1 MMRMFFMVIG
11 KKNRQWILKV
21 CYIYIAALLIFS
33 LVGDRGLIASYRL
46 WKEGK
51 NLDQEII
58 DLKQDV
64 QSLQDQVQKFR
75 KDDRTIEQY
84 AREKLNMTGENEI
97 QFIFK

>member
-1 MMRMFFMVIG
+1 MVIG
-11 KKNRQWILKV
+11 KKNRQWILRV

-51 NLDQEII
+51 NLDQEIVN
-58 DLKQDV
+58 LKQDV
-64 QSLQDQVQKFR
+64 QNLQDQVKKFR

-84 AREKLNMTGENEI
+84 AREKLNMSGQNEI

>member
-1 MMRMFFMVIG
+1 MVIG
-11 KKNRQWILKV
+11 RKNRQWILKV

-51 NLDQEII
+51 NLNQEIVN
-58 DLKQDV
+58 LKQDV
-64 QSLQDQVQKFR
+64 QYLNDQVKKFR
-75 KDDRTIEQY
+75 KDDQTIEQY
-84 AREKLNMTGENEI
+84 AREKLNMSSENEI

>member
-1 MMRMFFMVIG
+1 LEE
-11 KKNRQWILKV
+11 KNRQWILKV

-51 NLDQEII
+51 NLNQEIVN
-58 DLKQDV
+58 LKQDV
-64 QSLQDQVQKFR
+64 QYLNDQVKKFR
-75 KDDRTIEQY
+75 KDDQTIEQY
-84 AREKLNMTGENEI
+84 AREKLNMSSENEI